1 MTNSPLIEPDG
12 HLADNLATISSVLR
26 FVEETAQNNGTHL
39 RDREAAYTVQGWAG
53 LGLILGLA
61 RSGLDDLATG
71 LVKHD
76 A

>member
-39 RDREAAYTVQGWAG
+39 RDRETAYTVRG
-53 LGLILGLA
+53 LSLI
-61 RSGLDDLATG
+61 
-71 LVKHD
+71 HI
-76 A
+76 